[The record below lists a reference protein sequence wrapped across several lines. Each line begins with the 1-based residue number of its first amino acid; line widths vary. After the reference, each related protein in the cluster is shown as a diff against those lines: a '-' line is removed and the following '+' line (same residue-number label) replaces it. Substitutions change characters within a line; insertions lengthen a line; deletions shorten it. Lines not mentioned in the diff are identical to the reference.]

1 VKIGVMIVDL
11 RKRKENRLEDNR
23 QKEKSRIPAP
33 KKTDS
38 FETIGLILK
47 LLILLFQ

>member
-1 VKIGVMIVDL
+1 VAGFAARDTANQGRSRL
-11 RKRKENRLEDNR
+11 RKMEV
-23 QKEKSRIPAP
+23 IAP

>member
-1 VKIGVMIVDL
+1 VAPETSGAVTDIADHGRSRL
-11 RKRKENRLEDNR
+11 RKMEV
-23 QKEKSRIPAP
+23 IAP